1 MSTLLK
7 KILKLHLHPETGS
20 PYWLDKQRE
29 LGFSICKRI
38 QSLDDLQEL
47 GPFDLQELIERPF
60 TDFIPK
66 AVLNRDGLI
75 TGETG
80 GATGA
85 PKTTAYFEDEFHAA
99 FVEPFLSVSNGE
111 SAFNNGYW
119 LWLGPG
125 GPHIIGKAAR
135 QIAQNTTG
143 CDVFSVDFDPRWY
156 RALTQGTIARKRY
169 LEHLVE
175 QATQIIR
182 QQNIRYMFSTPVML
196 VELISVMQEEQRQAI
211 EFIYLGGMSVAAATM
226 NELGEA
232 FPNAQLLSGYG
243 NTLFGVSHELAPH
256 RPDNQLPVYFP
267 PAERIGIRVVS
278 MDEDKTDSERLR
290 RVVAFDERGQIVMHR
305 LDQSCFLANVMERD
319 SGIRVAAASNG
330 NNRDG
335 IKDPQPIQTKQ
346 FIVENGIY

>member
-1 MSTLLK
+1 
-7 KILKLHLHPETGS
+7 
-20 PYWLDKQRE
+20 
-29 LGFSICKRI
+29 
-38 QSLDDLQEL
+38 
-47 GPFDLQELIERPF
+47 
-60 TDFIPK
+60 
-66 AVLNRDGLI
+66 
-75 TGETG
+75 
-80 GATGA
+80 
-85 PKTTAYFEDEFHAA
+85 
-99 FVEPFLSVSNGE
+99 
-111 SAFNNGYW
+111 
-119 LWLGPG
+119 
-125 GPHIIGKAAR
+125 
-135 QIAQNTTG
+135 
-143 CDVFSVDFDPRWY
+143 
-156 RALTQGTIARKRY
+156 
-169 LEHLVE
+169 
-175 QATQIIR
+175 
-182 QQNIRYMFSTPVML
+182 MFSTPVML